1 MNKHRESKS
10 YIQWMIL
17 NGKVFLPLERYER
30 KKLSI
35 KLLEI
40 SISLK
45 TVKIIALNPVVPLFV
60 DPIDLYS
67 CFVSFPRLFALEC
80 RD

>member
-17 NGKVFLPLERYER
+17 NGKVFLPLER

-45 TVKIIALNPVVPLFV
+45 TAKIIALNPVVPLFV